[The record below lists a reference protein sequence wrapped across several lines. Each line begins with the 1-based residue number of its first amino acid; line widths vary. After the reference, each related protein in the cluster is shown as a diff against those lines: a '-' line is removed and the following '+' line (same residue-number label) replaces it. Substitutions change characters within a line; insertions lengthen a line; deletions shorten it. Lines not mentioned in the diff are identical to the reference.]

1 MPAHVFG
8 ISRVAKQVSIG
19 GKRIHL
25 ELKSSKL
32 VFGGI
37 TDVHFEEDDVAVD
50 TNSRAEVA
58 VVSRGSIAQSQLSLT
73 GHESWH
79 TQVMDEP
86 LHLLLSIAVVFSQK
100 LGESNIG

>member
-1 MPAHVFG
+1 MH
-8 ISRVAKQVSIG
+8 QE
-19 GKRIHL
+19 L
-25 ELKSSKL
+25 ESSKF

-58 VVSRGSIAQSQLSLT
+58 VVSRSGIAQSQLSLT

-79 TQVMDEP
+79 TLVIDEP
-86 LHLLLSIAVVFSQK
+86 LHLLLSIAVVLRQK
-100 LGESNIG
+100 LAALDVE